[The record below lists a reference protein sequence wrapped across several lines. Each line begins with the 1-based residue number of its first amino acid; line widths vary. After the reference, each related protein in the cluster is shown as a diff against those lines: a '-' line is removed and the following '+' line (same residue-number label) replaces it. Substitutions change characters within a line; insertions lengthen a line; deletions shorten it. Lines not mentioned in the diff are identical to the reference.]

1 MTSSAVVVNGDNC
14 VVAAL
19 GDSPYSIIDALL
31 HLRVGALHC
40 IKLYSII
47 VLTCIYGAYCA
58 ASHSN
63 TIIVSAKNNHLVAH
77 ARTLLKSVILLGIA
91 HTAGKHNNLVVAK
104 HRGLICL
111 CALAAESLIVLKGV
125 EAAADNALAKL
136 VAKIAGA
143 IAGLG
148 KNLLRSLVEP
158 FARSILLP
166 FALNIKGITASRIL
180 KYCSLL
186 LYCASLIVA
195 SRFYSRI
202 EPWVGGHIDRCAG
215 YRETPLSACHSVPY
229 LSACSCSGAIERL
242 HCCREVVCLRLKA
255 YYSLGIFCY
264 KEIRFGTACRME
276 HLYGWALQEGAVVFV
291 CANYKVW
298 ILLACPLY
306 HLKERTL
313 HLLAIYHKDTIKD
326 LVPAVLAVYL

>member
-1 MTSSAVVVNGDNC
+1 M
-14 VVAAL
+14 
-19 GDSPYSIIDALL
+19 
-31 HLRVGALHC
+31 
-40 IKLYSII
+40 
-47 VLTCIYGAYCA
+47 
-58 ASHSN
+58 
-63 TIIVSAKNNHLVAH
+63 
-77 ARTLLKSVILLGIA
+77 
-91 HTAGKHNNLVVAK
+91 
-104 HRGLICL
+104 
-111 CALAAESLIVLKGV
+111 LKGV

-136 VAKIAGA
+136 VAKIACA
-143 IAGLG
+143 IAGFC

-166 FALNIKGITASRIL
+166 FALYVKGITASRIL

-186 LYCASLIVA
+186 LYCAGLIVA

-229 LSACSCSGAIERL
+229 LSACSCSCTVERL
-242 HCCREVVCLRLKA
+242 HCGREVVCLRLKA
-255 YYSLGIFCY
+255 YYRLGIFCY

-276 HLYGWALQEGAVVFV
+276 HLYCWALQEGAVVFV

>member
-1 MTSSAVVVNGDNC
+1 M
-14 VVAAL
+14 
-19 GDSPYSIIDALL
+19 
-31 HLRVGALHC
+31 
-40 IKLYSII
+40 
-47 VLTCIYGAYCA
+47 
-58 ASHSN
+58 
-63 TIIVSAKNNHLVAH
+63 
-77 ARTLLKSVILLGIA
+77 
-91 HTAGKHNNLVVAK
+91 
-104 HRGLICL
+104 
-111 CALAAESLIVLKGV
+111 LKGV

-166 FALNIKGITASRIL
+166 FALYIKGITASRIL

-186 LYCASLIVA
+186 LYCAGLIVA

-215 YRETPLSACHSVPY
+215 YRETSLSACHSVPY
-229 LSACSCSGAIERL
+229 LSACSCSCTVERL

-255 YYSLGIFCY
+255 YYRLGIFCY

-276 HLYGWALQEGAVVFV
+276 HLYGWALQEGAVIFI